1 MCDVELQQLLSIDWK
16 LAFSIRIPGLLVV
29 SGWFLAHWLTSRRD
43 LANRRREA
51 RVKALEAAY
60 MRVASTS
67 NRDLAVSK
75 EFREKIETF
84 VSEMQLYAT
93 PQQIKLL
100 GDFVNNHVTKGGT
113 PTDELLMSMRD
124 AVREELKLEK
134 VVGTVWW
141 LRLADPP
148 STPKPH
154 ISLAAKIRQKSMDR
168 R

>member
-1 MCDVELQQLLSIDWK
+1 
-16 LAFSIRIPGLLVV
+16 
-29 SGWFLAHWLTSRRD
+29 
-43 LANRRREA
+43 
-51 RVKALEAAY
+51 
-60 MRVASTS
+60 MRVASTR

-148 STPKPH
+148 STSKPH